1 MTDPILDLTQFTVD
15 IEGRPFLMWR
25 RSTSNML
32 AARGV
37 VGCFGQAA
45 GSATGKASDIT
56 PEEQLD
62 YQLAILRGAMIKPA
76 MAAEGEDGYHPEVY
90 TAQELG
96 PCVDILFLE
105 YMASGVDATTFI
117 KRSKAQKD

>member
-1 MTDPILDLTQFTVD
+1 MTDSILDLTQFTET
-15 IEGRPFLMWR
+15 IGTRSFLMWR

-45 GSATGKASDIT
+45 GSAVGKTSDIT

-62 YQLAILRGAMIKPA
+62 YQLAILRGAMIAPA
-76 MAAEGEDGYHPEVY
+76 MAAEGEDGHHPEVY
-90 TAQELG
+90 TAQELA
-96 PCVDILFLE
+96 PLVDRLFLK
-105 YMASGVDATTFI
+105 YMSSGVDATTFI